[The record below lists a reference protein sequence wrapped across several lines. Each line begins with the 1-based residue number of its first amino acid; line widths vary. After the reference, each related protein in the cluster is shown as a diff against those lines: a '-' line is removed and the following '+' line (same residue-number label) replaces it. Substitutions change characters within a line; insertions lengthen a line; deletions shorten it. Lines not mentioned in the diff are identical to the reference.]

1 MGKDVFLNEC
11 FWGLLFSKVIN
22 YVVDYVMD
30 LLKMCVLTLNR
41 KGPLDQ
47 GLVHRPDLA

>member
-22 YVVDYVMD
+22 YVMEYVMD
-30 LLKMCVLTLNR
+30 LLKMYVLTLNR

-47 GLVHRPDLA
+47 GLVHRPNLA